1 MRIDIARAAELL
13 RENDDILVLC
23 HAHPDGDTLGCGY
36 ALMHMLQSLGKRC
49 RLECADEIAPKYS
62 FMAKGL
68 EIIGDF
74 EPKFI
79 TAVDVAD
86 IKLLSDES
94 AEKYSGRVDLCID
107 HHGSNT
113 EYAKEFCVD
122 STAAACAEI
131 LCPLADE
138 LGVEITPAIANCLYT
153 GISTDTGCFKFSN
166 TTSNT
171 HRTAAALIEA
181 GADVYPIN
189 KLFFDTKSF
198 SRLRMEAKLTE
209 TMEFYADGTVGV
221 CVMPKRLLA
230 EFSATED
237 DLDSISGF
245 ARSIEGV
252 RIGVMIREVEDGLG
266 KISLRTEAPYD
277 AAQIC
282 GLLGGG
288 GHAAGA
294 SVPGGVEG
302 AKAAIL
308 QALRDSGVKL

>member
-1 MRIDIARAAELL
+1 MTYLEAAEFLKSHDNYLL
-13 RENDDILVLC
+13 LTHKR
-23 HAHPDGDTLGCGY
+23 PDGDTIGSAVGLCELLRAMGKTAWLLPSLDATKVFQDY
-36 ALMHMLQSLGKRC
+36 LQGRQ
-49 RLECADEIAPKYS
+49 APP
-62 FMAKGL
+62 
-68 EIIGDF
+68 DF
-74 EPKFI
+74 APD
-79 TAVDVAD
+79 TVVSVDVASLG
-86 IKLLSDES
+86 LLP
-94 AEKYSGRVDLCID
+94 ANAAPYQGRIDLAID
-107 HHGSNT
+107 HHPSN
-113 EYAKEFCVD
+113 EFFAQETCLEAD
-122 STAAACAEI
+122 KAACGEI
-131 LCPLADE
+131 IHAILLE
-138 LGVEITPAIANCLYT
+138 LGVTVTKRIAECLYVA
-153 GISTDTGCFKFSN
+153 ISTDTGCFKFSN

-277 AAQIC
+277 AAKIC

-288 GHAAGA
+288 GHAAAAGA